1 MAGKTNDSE
10 KYSLSNVSAF
20 KTDSIAVRH
29 ASKHQNNAFQIQKIK
44 MLRREAEEKK
54 NHDSCYMLE
63 IFCQVGILD
72 GFVYLFT
79 GWIVKLK
86 NTHAPCK
93 LCVLG

>member
-44 MLRREAEEKK
+44 MLRREAEEKIK
-54 NHDSCYMLE
+54 TMIHVT
-63 IFCQVGILD
+63 CQKFLSGWHFGWVCLFIYLRD
-72 GFVYLFT
+72 GQS
-79 GWIVKLK
+79 
-86 NTHAPCK
+86 N
-93 LCVLG
+93 